1 VSAVLP
7 TRTAV
12 PSHLIAPPRARCH
25 DHSSAPPGHRSCCN
39 HSPAAG
45 PAQSRHC
52 PPDECFT
59 AAISDISLDRSS
71 APPKRTSVRGLF
83 VSLLR
88 ARSHD
93 LSSAPAKRTPV
104 QSHFVSLLRARSCDH
119 SSVPSGRTPVH
130 RHLRYNFLSPLR
142 ASHESHA
149 TSSTATAHCLCH
161 HRSFSAPTA
170 SRSLPAALNPLAA
183 MSTYLRHRPL
193 LRAPARFPALLDA
206 ELLARSI

>member
-1 VSAVLP
+1 M
-7 TRTAV
+7 
-12 PSHLIAPPRARCH
+12 
-25 DHSSAPPGHRSCCN
+25 
-39 HSPAAG
+39 
-45 PAQSRHC
+45 
-52 PPDECFT
+52 
-59 AAISDISLDRSS
+59 
-71 APPKRTSVRGLF
+71 
-83 VSLLR
+83 SLLR

-193 LRAPARFPALLDA
+193 LRAPARFPAFFRRTSDA
-206 ELLARSI
+206 FYLTSRRKWQTHLWGWYPAQCDSAAVYARYIYIINTGVNVLRA